1 MNRRQ
6 LTFRLLYSS
15 QSNTTKF
22 TDFDAFQSKWNSLEV
37 QVVGSIPQRIC
48 IPEMQLEYMR
58 NRFFLLRRVTKNKTV
73 IYLAKTAQANE
84 FLSLYLGL
92 ALERY
97 FEMPELGTKIDKILS
112 LPSHMI
118 PDLLAVHWGIRE
130 LPPDWLRRLEAELEP
145 GQDDISQQAE
155 EAGTLS
161 DSDYLTASSGS
172 SREPSR
178 GTTSPDFQTP
188 TTRVSNR
195 PSIPRPNFGYESESE
210 QDDQNIISSRPT
222 SKIIHELIGALND
235 KFDGMSDEQ
244 RNQRRTRRIWPG
256 CKFSGS
262 VREGAISTPNH
273 HHDGHSQ
280 AFQDGVRLQ
289 QSNTR
294 RPNAPLPHHALPTQ
308 SKINQTDQINS
319 ERGKKNVISG
329 AIGEFFVRRHTTRS
343 IANP

>member
-1 MNRRQ
+1 MNRRK

-22 TDFDAFQSKWNSLEV
+22 TDFDAFRSKWNSLEV

-48 IPEMQLEYMR
+48 IPEMQLEYKR

-73 IYLAKTAQANE
+73 IYLAKTAQTNE

-112 LPSHMI
+112 LPSHMV

-130 LPPDWLRRLEAELEP
+130 LPPDWLRRLEAELEH
-145 GQDDISQQAE
+145 GQDDLSQQAE
-155 EAGTLS
+155 EVGTLSES

-172 SREPSR
+172 SRDPSR
-178 GTTSPDFQTP
+178 GTISPEFQTP
-188 TTRVSNR
+188 RTVRVNNR
-195 PSIPRPNFGYESESE
+195 PSIPRPNFGHESESE

-222 SKIIHELIGALND
+222 SEIIHELIGALND

-244 RNQRRTRRIWPG
+244 RNQRRTRRIGPR

-273 HHDGHSQ
+273 HDGPAVSTHSQ

-294 RPNAPLPHHALPTQ
+294 RTSAPLPHHALPIQ

-329 AIGEFFVRRHTTRS
+329 AIGEFFVR
-343 IANP
+343 